1 MVEAQKLYHNR
12 LLQELLFFIGMFILT
27 ILHEWMRLDS
37 FDAFFKGLVFFILLY
52 GQAQLHRY
60 LIFPLFIAK
69 RYWLYATVTFVAT
82 LMCSVLLCALYFF
95 WMSPEPYQNSDTS
108 LYAEIVY
115 HFVACIIT
123 TFSVMAFFLVRQYT
137 EELQKKKQTQLL
149 LSEMN
154 LKFLHAQLNPHFFFN
169 MFNNLYG
176 VSLTDPKRT
185 PGLILKLSEL
195 MRYQLENGNESHVSI
210 DEELCFI
217 ENYIAMEKERIGKR
231 CEIMFSFPEDK
242 TLIANYRIAPLI
254 LITLI
259 ENAFKHS
266 ITTTRKWFVHLFVTI
281 DESELC
287 VQVENS
293 LADETLK
300 SQSTGIGLINIKERL
315 AMLYKDQ
322 YVLSASVADG
332 VYKTVLTIKLSALKN
347 G

>member
-1 MVEAQKLYHNR
+1 MAEAQKIYQNR
-12 LLQELLFFIGMFILT
+12 LFQELLFFIGMFILT
-27 ILHEWMRLDS
+27 ILHEWMKLDS
-37 FDAFFKGLVFFILLY
+37 FDAFFKGLVFFTLLY

-69 RYWLYATVTFVAT
+69 RYWLYAGVTFIAI
-82 LMCSVLLCALYFF
+82 LICSVLLCGLYFF
-95 WMSPEPYQNSDTS
+95 WMYPDPYQNDTS
-108 LYAEIVY
+108 ISAEIIY

-149 LSEMN
+149 LNEMN

-176 VSLTDPKRT
+176 VSLTDPART

-195 MRYQLENGNESHVSI
+195 MRYQLENGNRNAVSI
-210 DEELCFI
+210 AEELDFI

-231 CEIMFSFPEDK
+231 CEILFSFPENRNS
-242 TLIANYRIAPLI
+242 IADYHIAPLI
-254 LITLI
+254 LITLV

-266 ITTTRKWFVHLFVTI
+266 VTTRRRWFVHLSVAMNA
-281 DESELC
+281 SELQ

-293 LADETLK
+293 MADEVLK
-300 SQSTGIGLINIKERL
+300 SQSTGIGLLNIRERL
-315 AMLYKDQ
+315 AMLYKDR
-322 YVLSASVADG
+322 YVLSESQTDE
-332 VYKTVLTIKLSALKN
+332 VYKTVLTINLSALKD